1 MSFLQNY
8 IRNYVSVINNIIKN
22 NISLKLVR
30 NLVLEEL
37 NKMLGVA
44 NVSSKNG
51 LSTGNDIK

>member
-8 IRNYVSVINNIIKN
+8 IRNYVFVINNIIKN

-51 LSTGNDIK
+51 LNTGNNIK